1 MKSNVLKELLLH
13 NEFKIPPYQRSYS
26 WEEKQIEQFI
36 DDIKI
41 AKNSYYLG
49 HFLFEKNSKVL
60 QIIDGQQRLT
70 TCFIFFYSLKHALKS
85 RKELE
90 CNDNIN
96 IILNKIEDYLIVKES
111 KINRFSTVEY
121 DNNFFIEEIKNNSL
135 DNPITTSSQN
145 RIRKAK
151 EIFDNELKQT
161 STEELLRWFD
171 LIQTAVI
178 TQYIVKDKTQAAQ
191 IFAFQNDRGKS
202 LSKLDILKSFFILQ
216 IYLESENSEQ
226 IEENI
231 KYVENSFVDIYKDIV
246 DTEKIVNEDDVLTYY
261 WRSYSNKGYYA
272 DEVVK
277 DVKNTLKDKDN
288 KIDWIK
294 EFVNNVQKAFKAIKK
309 LKGLD
314 DSYVKNLFDLNNMA
328 LSYPYFIKAI
338 RVGCND
344 KTLIRLAHFLENIT
358 FRNLLR
364 GGRAEVEYRLNNY
377 LINSNT
383 NDEINEGITKMI
395 ENIKTN
401 EWWGYWNDNEMIRN
415 LNSGWFYRNRV
426 DNYLLWKYEQSLA
439 QKGYSTSINISFDKL
454 IKNESIEH
462 IAPQT
467 PTNGDPVAN
476 GYGDY
481 DDKENPEN
489 GIVSGEWLHCVGNLM
504 LISREHNSSIG
515 NKPFIEKLNSYG
527 ECNLLNQQKE
537 IIDFVENKEEPIW
550 DKCAIEKRR
559 NRIVDAAIKIWS
571 LDNI

>member
-226 IEENI
+226 IEDNI

-246 DTEKIVNEDDVLTYY
+246 DVEKIVNEDDVLTYY

-489 GIVSGEWLHCVGNLM
+489 GIVSGGWLHCVGNLM

>member
-226 IEENI
+226 IEDNI

-246 DTEKIVNEDDVLTYY
+246 DVEKIVNEDDVLTYY